1 MTELEK
7 IEAGE
12 IYDFWDDEVEARK
25 NFAIVKC
32 KEYNDIDP
40 MDNGAR
46 WKYLNEWLGAFGK
59 SSWVASTFN
68 CDYGKNIYMGANITL
83 NYNVTILDIRRVDIG
98 DNTMIGPGTMI
109 TTVGHPL
116 SPLGR
121 RKHQGIAKPVKIGH
135 DVWIGGNV
143 VILPGVTIGDGSV
156 IGAGS
161 VVTRDIPSYS
171 VAVGTP
177 AKVVK
182 QIENDLPNAE

>member
-7 IEAGE
+7 LEAGE

-32 KEYNDIDP
+32 KEYNEIDP
-40 MDNGAR
+40 LDNEAR

-121 RKHQGIAKPVKIGH
+121 RNHQGIAKPVKIGH

-161 VVTRDIPSYS
+161 VVTHDIPAFS
-171 VAVGTP
+171 VAVGTS

-182 QIENDLPNAE
+182 QIENDLE

>member
-7 IEAGE
+7 MEAGE
-12 IYDFWDDEVEARK
+12 IYDFWDEEVEARK

-32 KEYNDIDP
+32 AEYNAIDP
-40 MDNGAR
+40 LDNDAR
-46 WKYLNEWLGAFGK
+46 WQYLHDWLGSFGK

-83 NYNVTILDIRRVDIG
+83 NYNVTILDIRKVFIG

-121 RKHQGIAKPVKIGH
+121 RNHQGIAKEVHIGK

-156 IGAGS
+156 IGAGA
-161 VVTRDIPSYS
+161 VVTRDIPPYS
-171 VAVGTP
+171 VAVGAP
-177 AKVVK
+177 ARVIKE
-182 QIENDLPNAE
+182 IENDVE